1 MLSLK
6 FPAINEENIT
16 FTLGILNMSRWKLS
30 LPTRIELWQG
40 DKMCGRAE
48 YKNTGVKECTR
59 NEMSVSTL
67 KARAGVPIEMRIY
80 TSSRKLAIDEI
91 VVKKK

>member
-1 MLSLK
+1 
-6 FPAINEENIT
+6 
-16 FTLGILNMSRWKLS
+16 
-30 LPTRIELWQG
+30 
-40 DKMCGRAE
+40 MCGRAE

>member
-1 MLSLK
+1 
-6 FPAINEENIT
+6 
-16 FTLGILNMSRWKLS
+16 
-30 LPTRIELWQG
+30 
-40 DKMCGRAE
+40 
-48 YKNTGVKECTR
+48 
-59 NEMSVSTL
+59 MSVSTL